1 MHAGCIAVLAE
12 GENVGE
18 VAVDARQRLDA
29 GSYGSVPSAPGP
41 PLPQVEPLVWVQGG
55 LRQGP
60 GSYAARVPRLRGS
73 YRPSYESP
81 LAARVRKPARLR
93 GLQAPLLGA
102 EPGAQLGVEVEVPD
116 VHGELV
122 QRVEVSERG
131 HQCAVPETIG
141 QRAFANTRRSM
152 RRTST

>member
-41 PLPQVEPLVWVQGG
+41 PLPQVEPLTWVQCGKG
-55 LRQGP
+55 KGASP
-60 GSYAARVPRLRGS
+60 YAATTPRVRGS
-73 YRPSYESP
+73 YRPGHESP
-81 LAARVRKPARLR
+81 VAARVRKPARLR

-122 QRVEVSERG
+122 QGVDIGERG
-131 HQCAVPETIG
+131 HQCTVPETIG
-141 QRAFANTRRSM
+141 QRAFAATRRSI